1 VRGRPFAPLAAA
13 TLLVACSGGLSQ
25 ALGTEA
31 ATVSAPGPAE
41 TDPPLPDLPVATAL
55 PASGSTGTDAPLPDL
70 PVAAAAPATPEPAPE
85 PVLAPPGASLD
96 AVPPIAVTT
105 LLPVAERVFPTHD
118 IASADAVVSA
128 LGFASGRALV
138 PGDTGT
144 DVAWL
149 QHRLASWHFAPGAE
163 DGVLGE
169 STLAALWAMEK
180 LAGLEPRDE
189 VDAEVWH
196 LLSTGVEIP
205 ALVAT
210 GEPTRVEV
218 DLDRQV
224 MTIWRDGQV
233 ELVTHVSTGSGEHY
247 CNGGRCRNAVTPTGD
262 YRINRSR
269 QGWWHGPLGAL
280 YNPMYFNGG
289 IAIHGSNFVPTWP
302 DSHGCVRVPMNVAD
316 QVPLLLEHGYPV
328 HVLRSS
334 ELAA

>member
-1 VRGRPFAPLAAA
+1 MRGRPFAPLAAA

-25 ALGTEA
+25 ALVTEA
-31 ATVSAPGPAE
+31 STVTASAE
-41 TDPPLPDLPVATAL
+41 TVPPLPDLPTPAPTTTL
-55 PASGSTGTDAPLPDL
+55 PHPP
-70 PVAAAAPATPEPAPE
+70 PE

-96 AVPPIAVTT
+96 AVPPLALRT
-105 LLPVAERVFPTHD
+105 LLPTPERVFPTHD
-118 IASADAVVSA
+118 LASADAVVSTA
-128 LGFASGRALV
+128 GFASGRVLV
-138 PGDTGT
+138 AGDSGT

-149 QHRLASWHFAPGAE
+149 QRRLAGMRFAPGVE
-163 DGVLGE
+163 DGVLGK
-169 STLAALWAMEK
+169 STLAALWALEK
-180 LAGLEPRDE
+180 LAGLAPRDA

-196 LLSTGVEIP
+196 VLETGVQVP
-205 ALVAT
+205 ALVAA

-224 MTIWRDGQV
+224 MTIWRDGQLA
-233 ELVTHVSTGSGEHY
+233 LVTHVSTGSGEHY

-289 IAIHGSNFVPTWP
+289 IAIHGSGFVPTWP

-316 QVPLLLEHGYPV
+316 EVPLLLEHGHPV
-328 HVLRSS
+328 HVVRSS

>member
-1 VRGRPFAPLAAA
+1 VLRRPFVPLAAA

-31 ATVSAPGPAE
+31 PPVSAPASTAPASTAPAE
-41 TDPPLPDLPVATAL
+41 TTLPLPDLPVPSTTL
-55 PASGSTGTDAPLPDL
+55 PSVEPASA
-70 PVAAAAPATPEPAPE
+70 V
-85 PVLAPPGASLD
+85 APPGATLA
-96 AVPPIAVTT
+96 AVPPLGITT
-105 LLPVAERVFPTHD
+105 LLRPPARVYPAHD

-138 PGDTGT
+138 PGDSGT

-149 QHRLASWHFAPGAE
+149 QRRLAAWRFAPGAE

-169 STLAALWAMEK
+169 STLAALWALEK
-180 LAGLEPRDE
+180 LAGLEPRDA
-189 VDAEVWH
+189 VDAEVWR
-196 LLSTGVEIP
+196 LLETGVAIP
-205 ALVAT
+205 ALVPA

-224 MTIWRDGQV
+224 MTVWRDGRV

-289 IAIHGSNFVPTWP
+289 IAIHGSGFVPTWP

-316 QVPLLLEHGYPV
+316 QVPLLLQHGHPV
-328 HVLRSS
+328 HVVRSS